1 MKFQDLYQATKRR
14 ASVVIDSVT
23 GKVVAVGTGLSV
35 MAGNAM
41 AAVDPLI
48 TTAIT
53 DGTADGKEIAGGLL
67 VFAVAVGIV
76 LYIKRK
82 AG

>member
-1 MKFQDLYQATKRR
+1 MKKLVATLGAAATAF
-14 ASVVIDSVT
+14 ASNV
-23 GKVVAVGTGLSV
+23 
-35 MAGNAM
+35 M
-41 AAVDPLI
+41 AAVDPAV

-53 DGTADGKEIAGGLL
+53 DATADGKAIAGALL
-67 VFAVAVGIV
+67 VFAITVGVV

>member
-1 MKFQDLYQATKRR
+1 MKKLAATLG
-14 ASVVIDSVT
+14 AAVT
-23 GKVVAVGTGLSV
+23 AFSANV
-35 MAGNAM
+35 M
-41 AAVDPLI
+41 AAVDPAI

-67 VFAVAVGIV
+67 IFAVAVGIV